1 LSTSE
6 KVDAWMPLWIGE
18 YLADTMALTRD
29 QHGGYLLLLFAYW
42 RNKGPLADDAEE
54 LAAIARATPAEW
66 KKLGPRLARFF
77 EVRDGLWIHTRADK
91 ELERAGANRRTK
103 SAKAAAG
110 GAGRWGS
117 DDDASERG
125 RHLRAQ
131 RLSEARAKGTHT
143 AMEWEAM
150 KAYHGMRCVRCGC
163 DGEIVKDHILPIYQ
177 GGSDS
182 IENIQPLCRKCNA
195 SKGPE
200 ASDLRKAWWRDAMSN
215 AFNAG
220 IQEGIG
226 GHPNAFPPPSPSPSS
241 PIGEDINDASGE
253 RPKYP
258 PEFEAAW
265 QAYPDRPGDSK
276 ANAHKAWAARRKGGV
291 TAEVL
296 LAGAQRY
303 AAFCT
308 ASATEPQ
315 YVKQAATFFGPGE
328 HYLAD
333 WTPVARSQP
342 AANQPRRDARDAW
355 LSGIGSTLTTGE
367 PHAEPDQRTVDVEAR
382 FVG

>member
-1 LSTSE
+1 MATTPWYRVWSGMQNDPKWRTIARLSQQRIGDVIAVFIHVLDCASNATERGRTENLNPEDIASALDLDTSQVE
-6 KVDAWMPLWIGE
+6 AI
-18 YLADTMALTRD
+18 
-29 QHGGYLLLLFAYW
+29 
-42 RNKGPLADDAEE
+42 
-54 LAAIARATPAEW
+54 LAAMQGRVLDGVAVAAWEKRQPVREDGSAERSKAWREEQKAKKERSEQSANASERSKTPRED
-66 KKLGPRLARFF
+66 KRREETSPNGD
-77 EVRDGLWIHTRADK
+77 EDTSTR
-91 ELERAGANRRTK
+91 
-103 SAKAAAG
+103 AAAG
-110 GAGRWGS
+110 
-117 DDDASERG
+117 
-125 RHLRAQ
+125 
-131 RLSEARAKGTHT
+131 
-143 AMEWEAM
+143 
-150 KAYHGMRCVRCGC
+150 KA
-163 DGEIVKDHILPIYQ
+163 E
-177 GGSDS
+177 
-182 IENIQPLCRKCNA
+182 
-195 SKGPE
+195 
-200 ASDLRKAWWRDAMSN
+200 
-215 AFNAG
+215 
-220 IQEGIG
+220 
-226 GHPNAFPPPSPSPSS
+226 
-241 PIGEDINDASGE
+241 
-253 RPKYP
+253 YP

-355 LSGIGSTLTTGE
+355 LSGIGSTITPGDQ
-367 PHAEPDQRTVDVEAR
+367 HAEPDQRTVDVEAR

>member
-1 LSTSE
+1 MSTSE

-91 ELERAGANRRTK
+91 ELNAAGIRK
-103 SAKAAAG
+103 STAVAKAKAAAE
-110 GAGRWGS
+110 ARWGKPS
-117 DDDASERG
+117 
-125 RHLRAQ
+125 
-131 RLSEARAKGTHT
+131 GT
-143 AMEWEAM
+143 
-150 KAYHGMRCVRCGC
+150 
-163 DGEIVKDHILPIYQ
+163 P
-177 GGSDS
+177 SS
-182 IENIQPLCRKCNA
+182 NA
-195 SKGPE
+195 SG
-200 ASDLRKAWWRDAMSN
+200 N
-215 AFNAG
+215 A
-220 IQEGIG
+220 
-226 GHPNAFPPPSPSPSS
+226 PSMQQALHEDCPKPSPSS

-355 LSGIGSTLTTGE
+355 LSGIGSTFTPGDQ
-367 PHAEPDQRTVDVEAR
+367 HAEPDQRTVDVEAR

>member
-1 LSTSE
+1 MQNDPKWRTIARLSQQR
-6 KVDAWMPLWIGE
+6 IGDVIAVFIHVLDCASNATE
-18 YLADTMALTRD
+18 RGRTQNLNPEDIASALDLDTP
-29 QHGGYLLLLFAYW
+29 QV
-42 RNKGPLADDAEE
+42 ESI
-54 LAAIARATPAEW
+54 LAAMQGRVLQGDAVAAWEKRQPVREDGSAERSKAWREEQKAKKERPEQSANASERSKTPRED
-66 KKLGPRLARFF
+66 KRREETSPNGD
-77 EVRDGLWIHTRADK
+77 VDTSTR
-91 ELERAGANRRTK
+91 
-103 SAKAAAG
+103 AAAG
-110 GAGRWGS
+110 
-117 DDDASERG
+117 
-125 RHLRAQ
+125 
-131 RLSEARAKGTHT
+131 
-143 AMEWEAM
+143 
-150 KAYHGMRCVRCGC
+150 KA
-163 DGEIVKDHILPIYQ
+163 E
-177 GGSDS
+177 
-182 IENIQPLCRKCNA
+182 
-195 SKGPE
+195 
-200 ASDLRKAWWRDAMSN
+200 
-215 AFNAG
+215 
-220 IQEGIG
+220 
-226 GHPNAFPPPSPSPSS
+226 
-241 PIGEDINDASGE
+241 
-253 RPKYP
+253 YP

-303 AAFCT
+303 AAFCV

-355 LSGIGSTLTTGE
+355 LSGIGTTITPGE